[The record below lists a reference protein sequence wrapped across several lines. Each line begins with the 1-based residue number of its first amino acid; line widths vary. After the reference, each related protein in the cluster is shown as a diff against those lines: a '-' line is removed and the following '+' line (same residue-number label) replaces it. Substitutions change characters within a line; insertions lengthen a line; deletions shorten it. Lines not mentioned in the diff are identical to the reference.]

1 MSLLILTAADV
12 RKLLPMTDCVEVME
26 RAMRAVSAGAVEM
39 PARLATPLGNDGSYF
54 FLMPGSLVDEPLYG
68 AKVVSLVPDNPAA
81 GRPAVQGF
89 VTLFDRET
97 GAPAA
102 LVDGFEITR
111 IRTAAASALATR
123 ELALNDA
130 VSHGILGAGV
140 LAAAHLE
147 AVACVRDINKV
158 LIWARDSAKAQRF
171 VQDQGGRS
179 GLDIVAVENPAEAA
193 ACDIVTTVTNS
204 ATPVLLGEWLRPG
217 CHVNLVGAHR
227 PDHREIDSAGMSCSE
242 LYVDWR
248 DGALNEA
255 GDLLIP
261 VSEGVVKFDHVVGEI
276 GEVLSGQAVGRT
288 SDSQITTYK
297 SLGVVAQDLYAAG
310 KVFEEALSSGMGQ
323 AVKFP

>member
-26 RAMRAVSAGAVEM
+26 RAMRAVSSGVVEM
-39 PARLATPLGNDGSYF
+39 PERLATPLGDDSSYF
-54 FLMPGSLVDEPLYG
+54 FLMPGALVDEPLYG
-68 AKVVSLVPDNPAA
+68 AKVVSLVPANPVA

-97 GAPAA
+97 GAPVA

-123 ELALNDA
+123 ELARIDA

-140 LAAAHLE
+140 LAAAHLD
-147 AVACVRDINKV
+147 AIACVRDINRV
-158 LIWARDSAKAQRF
+158 LIWARDSAKSRRF
-171 VQDQGGRS
+171 VRDQGGRR
-179 GLDIVAVENPAEAA
+179 GLDIVAVEDPAEAA

-204 ATPVLLGEWLRPG
+204 ATPVLYGEWLRPG
-217 CHVNLVGAHR
+217 CHVNLVGVHR
-227 PDHREIDSAGMSCSE
+227 PDHREIDSSGMSCSK

-248 DGALNEA
+248 DGALREA
-255 GDLLIP
+255 GDLLVP
-261 VSEGVVKFDHVVGEI
+261 VSEGIVKSDHVVGEI

-288 SDSQITTYK
+288 SDAQITAYK

-310 KVFEEALSSGMGQ
+310 KVFREALAAGMGQ
-323 AVKFP
+323 AVDFP